1 MRFQPNPFQIL
12 IKFDQ
17 NPFASFVAR
26 HFEFR
31 FITNDSSRMIL
42 PPRNVSLE
50 KWFNSIKENEDEEQA
65 ETRAV
70 HTGV

>member
-1 MRFQPNPFQIL
+1 MGHLNRTQTSLHEGYTDHMTPSTYLHQDRL
-12 IKFDQ
+12 
-17 NPFASFVAR
+17 
-26 HFEFR
+26 
-31 FITNDSSRMIL
+31 IL

>member
-1 MRFQPNPFQIL
+1 MSLLKQCN
-12 IKFDQ
+12 
-17 NPFASFVAR
+17 S
-26 HFEFR
+26 
-31 FITNDSSRMIL
+31 ITVIL

>member
-1 MRFQPNPFQIL
+1 MLFVSLYIL
-12 IKFDQ
+12 CFPGFSEAFKAIQ
-17 NPFASFVAR
+17 ASAL
-26 HFEFR
+26 
-31 FITNDSSRMIL
+31 IL

>member
-1 MRFQPNPFQIL
+1 
-12 IKFDQ
+12 
-17 NPFASFVAR
+17 
-26 HFEFR
+26 
-31 FITNDSSRMIL
+31 MIL